1 MPLIIGLDSNVLG
14 ALVHPSSP
22 NRDPCNLWLDAQ
34 SRQGNRI
41 AVPEIADY
49 ELRRELL
56 LLNSQRA
63 LRNLDR
69 LARRVDYVPL
79 TTTALRRAAELWASL
94 RQGGQP
100 TADRHALDADV
111 ILAAQLLDWMP
122 AGWSLV
128 IAGTNVKHLSRLADT
143 RPWQQI

>member
-14 ALVHPSSP
+14 ILVHPSSP
-22 NRDPCNLWLDAQ
+22 NRDPCNLWLEAQ
-34 SRQGNRI
+34 SRHGNRI

-56 LLNSQRA
+56 LVNSLRA
-63 LRNLDR
+63 LHNLDR
-69 LARRVDYVPL
+69 LARRADYIPL
-79 TTTALRRAAELWASL
+79 TTSALRKAAELWASL
-94 RQGGQP
+94 RRGGQP

-111 ILAAQLLDWMP
+111 ILAAQLLDWVP
-122 AGWSLV
+122 NGWSLV
-128 IAGTNVKHLSRLADT
+128 VASTNVKHLSRLVDT